1 MFVKIW
7 KQAWLASLP
16 VMVGYIFVGIAF
28 GLMLY
33 SEGFSWLWALA
44 SSVIVYAGSMQF
56 VLVAFLSSGA
66 SLLTVAITTLTVN
79 SRHLFYGISFIERFK
94 KMGIWK
100 PYMIYSLSDET
111 YSLLSL
117 AQSKGEENPKYYLLV
132 SAFNQISWIV
142 GSILGAL
149 IGTIIPFNSTGIDF
163 AMTALFVVIFIEQ
176 IIQSKSKLPGVIG
189 LVSGSLCLVIL
200 GPSRFM
206 LPALII
212 VVLALMAF
220 KKRIEVA
227 S

>member
-1 MFVKIW
+1 MKIW
-7 KQAWLASLP
+7 KKAWLASLP

-28 GLMLY
+28 GLLLY
-33 SEGFSWLWALA
+33 SEGFSWVWAMA

-100 PYMIYSLSDET
+100 PYMIYSLTDET
-111 YSLLSL
+111 YSLLCL
-117 AQSKGEENPKYYLLV
+117 AQSRGEKNQKYYLLV
-132 SAFNQISWIV
+132 SVFNQLSWIL
-142 GSILGAL
+142 GSVLGAL
-149 IGTIIPFNSTGIDF
+149 IGTFVPFNSTGIDF

-176 IIQSKSKLPGVIG
+176 VFQSKSKLPGIIG
-189 LVSGSLCLVIL
+189 LLSGIICLTIL

-206 LPALII
+206 LPALI
-212 VVLALMAF
+212 LAVSLLMAF

-227 S
+227 V

>member
-1 MFVKIW
+1 MKIW

-28 GLMLY
+28 GLLLY

-66 SLLTVAITTLTVN
+66 SLLTVALTTLTVN

-94 KMGIWK
+94 KMGPWR

-111 YSLLSL
+111 YSLLCL
-117 AQSKGEENPKYYLLV
+117 AQARGEENPKYYLLV
-132 SAFNQISWIV
+132 SLFNQLSWII
-142 GSILGAL
+142 GSVLGAL
-149 IGTIIPFNSTGIDF
+149 IGTFIPFNSTGIDF

-176 IIQSKSKLPGVIG
+176 VIQSQSKLPGIIG
-189 LVSGSLCLVIL
+189 LSCGLLCLLVL

-206 LPALII
+206 LPALIFT
-212 VVLALMAF
+212 VLALMAF
-220 KKRIEVA
+220 RKRIEVA